1 MAFSFFFLAFS
12 AFLSYRLTPRAAR
25 LAALIGAVDLPDGK
39 RKLQAEPVP
48 KLGGVGIYSSFA
60 LCVAVAWLFTQLGFL
75 QLGVNSRLLLLQ
87 LIGGGGAVLVGAADD
102 VFSFS
107 AIKKLT
113 LGALLSLVSALAMT
127 DFLGFT
133 APSLYFLRVVGNT
146 MFIILLMN
154 AFNMVDGVDGLCATL
169 SLVPLLFLSENS
181 ASLLLFFAVLGF
193 LPHNLPAKIYLG
205 ESGAAFLGYFVA
217 VTYLY
222 GDSSSFAI
230 FSLMPYTLEVLTT
243 ILRRAARGRH
253 PFSPDRGH
261 LHYRL
266 LSVGLDAHST
276 SALMTLLSF
285 ITAAVSRHE

>member
-1 MAFSFFFLAFS
+1 MAFLVFFLGFT
-12 AFLSYRLTPRAAR
+12 AFLSYSLTPQAIR
-25 LAALIGAVDLPDGK
+25 LAASVGAVDLPDGI

-48 KLGGVGIYSSFA
+48 KLGGVGIYLSFA
-60 LCVAVAWLFTQLGFL
+60 LCVAVAWISARLGFL
-75 QLGVNSRLLLLQ
+75 QFCASSKLLFLQ
-87 LIGGGGAVLVGAADD
+87 LVGGGGAVLVGAADD
-102 VFSFS
+102 VFSYS
-107 AIKKLT
+107 AVKKLT

-127 DFLGFT
+127 DFSVFT
-133 APSLYFLRVVGNT
+133 APSLYFLRVLGNSL
-146 MFIILLMN
+146 FILLLMN
-154 AFNMVDGVDGLCATL
+154 AFNMLDGVDGLCATL

-230 FSLMPYTLEVLTT
+230 FSLMPYTLEVLAT

-261 LHYRL
+261 LHHRL
-266 LSVGLDAHST
+266 VRAGFTPHGVASLI
-276 SALMTLLSF
+276 TLLSF
-285 ITAAVSRHE
+285 ITAALSRHK